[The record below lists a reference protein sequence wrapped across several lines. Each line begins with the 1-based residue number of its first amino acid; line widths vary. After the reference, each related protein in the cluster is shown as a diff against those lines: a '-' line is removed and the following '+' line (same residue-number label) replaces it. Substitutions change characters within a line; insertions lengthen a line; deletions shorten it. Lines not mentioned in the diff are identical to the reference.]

1 LGKIKC
7 KGFFFLLP
15 AFFVLVFCSVCY
27 GDFDSTYEYYAYGT
41 GDFIAKIFNGL
52 AFFAQSDLMK
62 DIIPFAL
69 IAAFLIYF
77 IQFIFPQGKLPDTSD
92 SLASFI
98 RFLIIMAFV
107 QLGFINGT
115 MTANVFVNDVS
126 EPTNNEVVSDVP
138 ILPAM
143 IAHYTSFIGH
153 TLGVVVDEYVTDV
166 DAVRFTNSGMIAGGK
181 YLTELLEIEP
191 PGAPSLYNGV
201 GYTSINAAI
210 QNYFERCV
218 FPVFAF
224 IPSSDSVQA
233 QGLQL
238 LESSTDLLNAY
249 NMPPYSDP
257 GLHLTVCISDN
268 DRCNCQLTP
277 SDINSKWNSIFQ
289 TWFDEFNKKN
299 NIGDRSKAEE
309 ILNRYLVQDSGMN
322 YTDFIRQI
330 AVMNAI
336 RYAFLSYAASSG
348 QSYNYGNEIAE
359 KKVGAGWIQAGR
371 LFEKIVVVMR
381 TICEGLVII
390 FSAFLPV
397 FFVFAGIK
405 GLTTLV
411 KVMFWLQLWVP
422 IYCVLNAFAD
432 SLLQKEIHKIL
443 MDHTGYVLP
452 PNFTN
457 IENLRTQID
466 LVMGYVGAFS
476 WSIPTIAWGLLK
488 GGEYAMSQAAG
499 ALASSRGGESIAS
512 SVGADYHGT
521 ANLSVGNQ
529 SLGNRSLM
537 SSSFAGSAA
546 QGAVSATREADV
558 IEGVLRA
565 YRQLKSEGTSEA
577 SFYDTLKDTLQKLKE
592 ADGLGGPEKAAK
604 LVSSVG
610 AGGMIGK
617 VNAFLAEAEKRGISL
632 LGLSSQY
639 SEFEARTGLAGMEAR
654 VGFAHYMVKKGLA
667 RDLQDAYVKMAQEG
681 LIPGVAR
688 IQAYG
693 GDMESMLGNQA
704 TVESAKIGNVDALR
718 KVAKALYGSSDDN
731 AVRKAQEFLDTSRG
745 MNEAAK
751 FSEILDIA
759 KKAGKESDWEAFLA
773 HQRPDIEM
781 SLSSKEASRLLG
793 MPNAPAGSY
802 LITRDD
808 QGRIIAANMK
818 SGFEG
823 VILDQI
829 SEHLAIDTNTK
840 EGKATAEAIADSIH
854 GVNPYAEGKLRDA
867 IKRGDS
873 IAVDTRR
880 TRDGKIA
887 SFTLSTGGTF
897 TRSDFAENLEGYE
910 NITKTL
916 TRVLSGYQEWFG
928 TNITKEN
935 VNQTIGT
942 YVGPDGKL
950 YYGNFQYA
958 VDPETNKVVIVS
970 GSGSNV
976 LEFKTKG
983 TFVAPDGTVITG
995 LLSSYYGDS
1004 GDTFLKSR
1012 IESGFGVDYDSKKRF
1027 SSGYE
1032 YDNFLSAFLGEYIS
1046 DRASQAA
1053 GKIQGIFVDLSRY
1066 FSLSRFI
1073 SPSSSKKHGK

>member
-1 LGKIKC
+1 MSNSLGKIKC

-15 AFFVLVFCSVCY
+15 VFFVLVFYSVCY
-27 GDFDSTYEYYAYGT
+27 GDFDNTYEYYAYGT

-62 DIIPFAL
+62 DIIPFSL

-77 IQFIFPQGKLPDTSD
+77 IQFILPQGKLPDTSD

-322 YTDFIRQI
+322 YTDFIKQI

-443 MDHTGYVLP
+443 MDQTGYVLP

-537 SSSFAGSAA
+537 SSSFAGSVA
-546 QGAVSATREADV
+546 QGATSTTLGADT
-558 IEGVLRA
+558 IKAALNA
-565 YRQLKSEGTSEA
+565 YQYFGSEGIYESSLYEA
-577 SFYDTLKDTLQKLKE
+577 LAKHMQNLNIASR
-592 ADGLGGPEKAAK
+592 LGGPEDAAK
-604 LVSSVG
+604 KVSAMG
-610 AGGMIGK
+610 AGNVAGAIELANSMVETGVAKNLEEAFAKITQAGLMPTVGGIDAYK
-617 VNAFLAEAEKRGISL
+617 GDMNAMRRDFVTLAA
-632 LGLSSQY
+632 
-639 SEFEARTGLAGMEAR
+639 A
-654 VGFAHYMVKKGLA
+654 KKG
-667 RDLQDAYVKMAQEG
+667 D
-681 LIPGVAR
+681 I
-688 IQAYG
+688 
-693 GDMESMLGNQA
+693 N
-704 TVESAKIGNVDALR
+704 ALR
-718 KVAKALYGSSDDN
+718 DVAEALYGSRDN
-731 AVRKAQEFLDTSRG
+731 NSVENARRFISKSEG

-751 FSEILDIA
+751 FLEILGIA
-759 KKAGKESDWEAFLA
+759 KKAGIESDWEAFLA
-773 HQRPDIEM
+773 HQRPNIEM

-793 MPNAPAGSY
+793 MPNAPAGAY

-808 QGRIIAANMK
+808 QGRIIVANMK

-823 VILDQI
+823 VISDQI

-897 TRSDFAENLEGYE
+897 TRSDFAKNEKG
-910 NITKTL
+910 
-916 TRVLSGYQEWFG
+916 W
-928 TNITKEN
+928 EN
-935 VNQTIGT
+935 VTKALEHKEVGSYTNVHHGEVYHYSGVQYNFGNEVLQSIIDGTPEAIMRNAGDHFRGNKPTRGGRVFVDYVAGLMGGYGKIAQSVQAGLRASLEAGINVGSTGPISQYLGIRAGADIESQRRAIESIDANTVAIAMQNYYSDLMRVNKSAEWRVNQFTNFVHDIYGLMNQNAT
-942 YVGPDGKL
+942 KSTARQVYDGAPNPAKRVQENSS
-950 YYGNFQYA
+950 GRA
-958 VDPETNKVVIVS
+958 GSS
-970 GSGSNV
+970 GSW
-976 LEFKTKG
+976 
-983 TFVAPDGTVITG
+983 
-995 LLSSYYGDS
+995 
-1004 GDTFLKSR
+1004 
-1012 IESGFGVDYDSKKRF
+1012 
-1027 SSGYE
+1027 
-1032 YDNFLSAFLGEYIS
+1032 
-1046 DRASQAA
+1046 
-1053 GKIQGIFVDLSRY
+1053 
-1066 FSLSRFI
+1066 
-1073 SPSSSKKHGK
+1073 